1 MVVDEVAVISNMGAP
16 SRRPEGAS
24 LAKILAHY
32 RPLTFL
38 RDPATLD
45 GGDVLRIGRRV
56 FAGLSQ
62 RTNRGGVG
70 QLGDVLQAFDY
81 EVQAVDVTGCL
92 HLKSACSYVG
102 NDTIL
107 INRAWV
113 DAEQFDGF
121 ELLDLPSEEP
131 ASRSERVADQECCD
145 HSCFFSQDPRT
156 AEAARVLRS
165 DDRFIRAAKSRSRRD
180 LL

>member
-1 MVVDEVAVISNMGAP
+1 MAKHGKAYVEAKKRVDREREYSPAEAVALLTAYPALEWLVLGGRDHAAV
-16 SRRPEGAS
+16 ECGEA
-24 LAKILAHY
+24 LAVREHDAE
-32 RPLTFL
+32 
-38 RDPATLD
+38 A
-45 GGDVLRIGRRV
+45 
-56 FAGLSQ
+56 
-62 RTNRGGVG
+62 GVG
-70 QLGDVLQAFDY
+70 G
-81 EVQAVDVTGCL
+81 
-92 HLKSACSYVG
+92 
-102 NDTIL
+102 
-107 INRAWV
+107 AWV